1 MELSREIGGNFSS
14 IRNDEALNSLERIA
28 QANVHFFSSGR
39 SAIRCVLQL
48 AGVNGG
54 KVALPY
60 FTCHSVIEPFVQR
73 GCQVVFYPVGHDLQ
87 VSLEVVK
94 NFCYQE
100 RPDLFF
106 YHDYFGINQDSIWQN
121 LFVDLRDEMIFV
133 NDQTHSFF
141 SSKSAHG
148 AHFFLMSLRK
158 WGGLSEGGMLRILD
172 QDESKIP
179 YSSRAKDDC
188 RFELYEKASE
198 LKDTYLLTGDDSLK
212 VNFRELFYQS
222 EALFDAENDV
232 FPIHPNALVSW
243 RSLMETDFL
252 ERRRR
257 NLQFLVDHWRE
268 EWRPW
273 STLVLEGLDVIAPL
287 YCPILLRAS
296 RENFQKFLADSKI
309 YAPVIW
315 PKSKLIDVAQ
325 DDTLYS
331 HLICLPIDQRYH
343 AGDMS
348 RVLETIEQFHLTQ
361 IAK

>member
-1 MELSREIGGNFSS
+1 
-14 IRNDEALNSLERIA
+14 
-28 QANVHFFSSGR
+28 
-39 SAIRCVLQL
+39 
-48 AGVNGG
+48 
-54 KVALPY
+54 
-60 FTCHSVIEPFVQR
+60 
-73 GCQVVFYPVGHDLQ
+73 
-87 VSLEVVK
+87 
-94 NFCYQE
+94 
-100 RPDLFF
+100 
-106 YHDYFGINQDSIWQN
+106 
-121 LFVDLRDEMIFV
+121 
-133 NDQTHSFF
+133 
-141 SSKSAHG
+141 
-148 AHFFLMSLRK
+148 MSLRK